1 MFGLTRDFDVSLLV
15 SVTETLQSRFLPVNI
30 PFVSG
35 SHGEAFL
42 RGCDDERGGKS
53 QKKEKKNIEFSFL
66 SIYLIQ
72 SRRLFLRGDKVRVHV
87 LDFHFR

>member
-42 RGCDDERGGKS
+42 RGCDDERGGKKSKKRKKTHRIFFPEHLSDS
-53 QKKEKKNIEFSFL
+53 QPTAFSEGR
-66 SIYLIQ
+66 Q
-72 SRRLFLRGDKVRVHV
+72 SASTCP
-87 LDFHFR
+87 